1 MINSARLLNNVS
13 IQIND
18 KLFLK
23 SNNSTP
29 RLPTIKTKLQEQIKT
44 PLSVKINT
52 NNKINIQKRKC
63 IKKILQPSFDTPQK
77 LMSDYFIP
85 NNKIKIKRIKSN
97 IKKSASSLMII
108 PKKIPNLRIFH
119 QHLKSYNQKACNK
132 SLLEAYKKYEDDR
145 RNNKII
151 KEMINNENKKFNTG
165 IFGPSDNIV
174 SIIRARMERLKY
186 DNFYKGVEPEL
197 KEIIKDEIMEA
208 QVRLKRKPNLLIKK
222 KFNIRPLYLK
232 RLDQYKYLSR
242 MNTIREINQISITPS
257 IVKDGQIMLKL
268 IGETFNLC
276 RPNKEKNNCLI

>member
-18 KLFLK
+18 KLLFK

-29 RLPTIKTKLQEQIKT
+29 RLPNIKTKFQEQIKT
-44 PLSVKINT
+44 PLSVKIET
-52 NNKINIQKRKC
+52 NNKSNILKRKY

-77 LMSDYFIP
+77 LINDFFMS

-97 IKKSASSLMII
+97 IRKSASSLMIV

-119 QHLKSYNQKACNK
+119 QNLKSYNQKVCNK
-132 SLLEAYKKYEDDR
+132 SLLESYKKYEDER
-145 RNNKII
+145 RHPL
-151 KEMINNENKKFNTG
+151 KEILYYSSENKKFNTG

-232 RLDQYKYLSR
+232 RLDQYKYLSK
-242 MNTIREINQISITPS
+242 MNTIREINQLSNTPA
-257 IVKDGQIMLKL
+257 IVKDGQIMFKL
-268 IGETFNLC
+268 IDETFNLC
-276 RPNKEKNNCLI
+276 RQNKEKK